1 MCIVSWELREH
12 LGSDPLCAPTPSPRQ
27 LRAPGHHLLSFE
39 VTLTCSIDAT
49 LGSHSLPLVMVH
61 SGSLKAEPV
70 VAAGVAWWVI
80 SVPCKLGKLGSDP
93 SSVTGTAQPGAG

>member
-1 MCIVSWELREH
+1 
-12 LGSDPLCAPTPSPRQ
+12 
-27 LRAPGHHLLSFE
+27 
-39 VTLTCSIDAT
+39 
-49 LGSHSLPLVMVH
+49 MVH